1 MLNKDQKIKPIAIE
15 SEMKDSYI
23 SYSMSVIVGRAL
35 PDVRDGIKPVHRRI
49 LFAMKNLN
57 LEHNKPFKKS
67 ARIVGETLGKYHPHG
82 DTAVYDALVRMAQ
95 DFSMRYPLVDGQG
108 NFGSVDGDAPA
119 AMRYTEARLS
129 KIAEAMLE
137 DIERD
142 TVDFVP
148 NFDES
153 LQEPLILPARLP
165 NLLVNGSAGI
175 AVGMATNIP
184 PHNLREVCNAICALI
199 DDPSLTIKDLMKHIK
214 GPDFP
219 TAGTICGKEG
229 IEKAYET
236 GRGSLKI
243 RAVAHTESKKS
254 GREAIIITE
263 LPYMVNK
270 ATLIESIATL
280 VNDKKIEG
288 ISDIRD
294 ESDKDG
300 LRISIDLK
308 RDTNAEVVLNQLYK
322 HTQLEASFGIIMLAL
337 DENRPKI
344 LNLKQILSLYIEHR
358 KVVVVRRTKFE
369 LDKALRRAHIL
380 EGLKICVG
388 NIDKVIKIIKSAK
401 TPQSAKEDLIKAFKL
416 TDVQAQAIL
425 EMQLQ
430 RLTGLER
437 KKLEEEYLELIKRI
451 EFLKAILES
460 EKKLLAII
468 KKETEEL
475 NQAFGDERRTKI
487 VGAIEELSLEDLI
500 AEEQVVVTISHQG
513 YIKRIPID
521 SYRKQKRGGKGVT
534 AASMKEEDFIEHLFI
549 ASTHDYL
556 LIFTG
561 SGQIHWLKVHEIP
574 TASRIAQGK
583 AIVNLLQ
590 VDSKEKISSCIAVRE
605 FREDKFLFMV
615 TEQGVVKKTPLSAYS
630 HPRKAGIIGLTLEK
644 SDSLIG
650 VKVTDGKSEMILAS
664 HEGKAIRFKEDDV
677 RSMGRQ
683 AKGIRGM
690 RLGPKDKII
699 GMEIVREEAS
709 VLTVCELG
717 FGKRTTFDD
726 YRVQSRGGKGII
738 NIKVT
743 KKNGAVVGIKAVT
756 DKDGIMLVTHK
767 GMMVRCVVK
776 EIRQTARS
784 AQGVRIIK
792 LDSAD
797 KVAAIAHIREEEE
810 EGEKGAVEEVVPKKE
825 TAPTQEPRKE
835 KEIEQTKLVPAA
847 PPKKE
852 TPAKKAAPAK
862 KGKKAPAKARK
873 STKTAKAKKKRK

>member
-1 MLNKDQKIKPIAIE
+1 M
-15 SEMKDSYI
+15 
-23 SYSMSVIVGRAL
+23 
-35 PDVRDGIKPVHRRI
+35 
-49 LFAMKNLN
+49 
-57 LEHNKPFKKS
+57 
-67 ARIVGETLGKYHPHG
+67 
-82 DTAVYDALVRMAQ
+82 AVYDALVRMAQ

-129 KIAEAMLE
+129 KIAESMLE

-153 LQEPLILPARLP
+153 LKEPLILPARLP

-199 DDPSLTIKDLMKHIK
+199 DDQSLTIKDLMKHVK

-236 GRGSLKI
+236 GRGSIKI
-243 RAVAHTESKKS
+243 RAVAHTETKKS
-254 GREAIIITE
+254 GKEAIVVTE

-270 ATLIESIATL
+270 ASLIESMANL

-322 HTQLEASFGIIMLAL
+322 HTQLEETFGIIMLAL

-344 LNLKQILSLYIEHR
+344 LNLKQVLSLYIEHR
-358 KVVVVRRTKFE
+358 KVIVLRRTRFE
-369 LDKALRRAHIL
+369 LDKAQRRAHIL

-416 TDVQAQAIL
+416 TEVQAQAIL

-437 KKLEEEYLELIKRI
+437 KKLEDEYLELIKKI
-451 EFLKAILES
+451 EFLKSILES
-460 EKKLLAII
+460 EKKLLGII
-468 KKETEEL
+468 KKETQEL
-475 NQAFGDERRTKI
+475 NEMFGDDRRTKI

-513 YIKRIPID
+513 YIKRLPID
-521 SYRKQKRGGKGVT
+521 SYRKQKRGGRGVT

-549 ASTHDYL
+549 ASTHDHL

-561 SGQIHWLKVHEIP
+561 TGQIHWLKVHEIP
-574 TASRIAQGK
+574 TASRTAQGK
-583 AIVNLLQ
+583 AIINLLEI
-590 VDSKEKISSCIAVRE
+590 DPKEQISSCIAVRD
-605 FREDKFLFMV
+605 FPEDKYLFMV
-615 TEQGVVKKTPLSAYS
+615 TEQGVIKKTSLSAYS
-630 HPRKAGIIGLTLEK
+630 HPRKGGIIGLTLEK
-644 SDSLIG
+644 GDRLIE
-650 VKVTDGKSEMILAS
+650 VAVTDGKKELILAS
-664 HEGKAIRFKEDDV
+664 EEGKAIRFSEEDV
-677 RSMGRQ
+677 RPMGRQ

-690 RLGPKDKII
+690 RLSAKDKII
-699 GMEIVREEAS
+699 GMEIVRDEAS
-709 VLTVCELG
+709 VLTICGLG
-717 FGKRTTFDD
+717 FGKRTKFED
-726 YRVQSRGGKGII
+726 YRTQSRGGKGII

-743 KKNGAVVGIKAVT
+743 KKNGPVVGIKTVT
-756 DKDGIMLVTHK
+756 DKDEIMVVTQK

-784 AQGVRIIK
+784 AQGVKIIK
-792 LDSAD
+792 LEGSDRVSA
-797 KVAAIAHIREEEE
+797 VAFIREEEE
-810 EGEKGAVEEVVPKKE
+810 ELAQTAVTGAEPKKE
-825 TAPTQEPRKE
+825 PAQAKETKKQPQTEAASKKEEKQE
-835 KEIEQTKLVPAA
+835 
-847 PPKKE
+847 PKKE
-852 TPAKKAAPAK
+852 VPAPVPQKPAAKKAVGKAHKGSAK
-862 KGKKAPAKARK
+862 KASKPAAKKA
-873 STKTAKAKKKRK
+873 TKTKKRK